1 MTQPGAHDKPSRSE
15 FLQVRG
21 LRYHVRHWG
30 DPGAPK
36 LFMLHGWMDVS
47 ASFQFMVDA
56 LQGDWHVIAPDW
68 RGFGLSERTH
78 ADSYWF
84 PDYLAD
90 LDAILAHYAGAEAE
104 EAVDLLGHSM
114 GGNVA
119 TLYAGVRPQ
128 RIRRLINL
136 EGLGLPSARAEQAPG
151 RFAQWMDEVRN
162 RPLMRGYDSLQEV
175 AARLQKNNVRLSD
188 ERAAFL
194 APHWAAQDAAGLWQ
208 ILGDPAH
215 KQVSPILY
223 RVDEMMACWS
233 QITAPVLW
241 VEAKESDIWRFFG
254 QHALM
259 RDEIDRRIGF
269 IPKVQ
274 VEMIG
279 DAGHMLHHDQPELLA
294 ALVERFLARPA

>member
-1 MTQPGAHDKPSRSE
+1 MTQPRANDKPSRSE

-30 DPGAPK
+30 NPGAPK
-36 LFMLHGWMDVS
+36 IFMLHGWMDVS

-90 LDAILAHYAGAEAE
+90 LDAILAHYAGE
-104 EAVDLLGHSM
+104 EAIDLLGHSM

-119 TLYAGVRPQ
+119 SLYAGVRPQ

-136 EGLGLPSARAEQAPG
+136 EGLGLPSAKAEQAPG

-175 AARLQKNNVRLSD
+175 AARLQKNNARLSD

-223 RVDEMMACWS
+223 RVDEMTACWS
-233 QITAPVLW
+233 RIAAPVLW
-241 VEAKESDIWRFFG
+241 IEAKESDIWRFFG
-254 QHALM
+254 QHTLM

-274 VEMIG
+274 VEMVG

-294 ALVERFLARPA
+294 TLIERFLAQPA

>member
-1 MTQPGAHDKPSRSE
+1 MSQPRANAQPSRSE

-30 DPGAPK
+30 NPDAPK
-36 LFMLHGWMDVS
+36 LFMMHGWMDVS
-47 ASFQFMVDA
+47 ASFQFVVDA
-56 LQGDWHVIAPDW
+56 LQGEWHVIAPDW
-68 RGFGLSERTH
+68 RGFGLTQRTH

-90 LDAILAHYAGAEAE
+90 LDAILEHYAGDEAI
-104 EAVDLLGHSM
+104 DLLGHSM
-114 GGNVA
+114 GGNVV

-136 EGLGLPSARAEQAPG
+136 EGLGLPSAKPEQAPG

-162 RPLMRGYDSLQEV
+162 RPLIRGYASLEEV
-175 AARLQKNNVRLSD
+175 ASRLQKNNARLSD

-194 APHWAAQDAAGLWQ
+194 APHWAAQDADGLWQ

-223 RVDEMMACWS
+223 RVDEMTACWS
-233 QITAPVLW
+233 RIAAPVLW

-254 QHALM
+254 QNTLM
-259 RDEIDRRIGF
+259 REEIDRRIGF

-279 DAGHMLHHDQPELLA
+279 DAGHMLHHDQPEQLA
-294 ALVERFLARPA
+294 ALIEGFLAQRA